1 MGVNAR
7 KYRGTVE
14 YVRVLAELV
23 RAAEHRGF
31 ATYQDI
37 AQLMGLP
44 VRGSHMARETGL
56 MLGEISEEESEAGRP
71 LLSVVCVSK
80 SGSAGPGL
88 YGLARQMGLLEEGA
102 DEEAFWRDELKAVYA
117 TWRRPL
123 PYEKKD

>member
-23 RAAEHRGF
+23 STAERCGVT
-31 ATYQDI
+31 TYQDI

-44 VRGSHMARETGL
+44 MQGSHMARETGL
-56 MLGEISEEESEAGRP
+56 MLGEISDGEAEAGRP
-71 LLSVVCVSK
+71 MLSVVCVSK
-80 SGSAGPGL
+80 SGSPGPGL
-88 YGLARQMGLLEEGA
+88 YGLARQMGRLEEGA
-102 DEEAFWRDELKAVYA
+102 DEEAFLRDELKAVYA

-123 PYEKKD
+123 PYKKKD